1 MKCIDIKSLFLILL
15 WTDLIIKMR
24 RGVSSNKNIKI
35 INKIDK
41 CKYLVNPNEGE
52 KELVFL

>member
-1 MKCIDIKSLFLILL
+1 MRCIDIKSLFLILL

-24 RGVSSNKNIKI
+24 RGVSPNKNIKI

-41 CKYLVNPNEGE
+41 CKYLVNRNEGE